1 MFIVWGVLLFFSSV
15 RSDIWQMSLLTEL
28 GK

>member
-1 MFIVWGVLLFFSSV
+1 MFIVWGMPAFFSSV
-15 RSDIWQMSLLTEL
+15 RSDIRQISLLTEL